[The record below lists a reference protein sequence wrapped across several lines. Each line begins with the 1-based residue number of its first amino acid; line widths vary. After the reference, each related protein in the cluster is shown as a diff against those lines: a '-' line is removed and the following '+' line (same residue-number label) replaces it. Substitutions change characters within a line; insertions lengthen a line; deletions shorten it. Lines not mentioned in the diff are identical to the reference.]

1 MTMKKR
7 NKIQLHSDTNGVVG
21 IVATVLIIGLLIT
34 FVGIIKTVH
43 VPNWIEQKEA
53 QHLNDVENQFT
64 QLKYTL
70 DILALLEKNVAISNY
85 VTLGSEELPF
95 INEGR
100 TYDTL
105 AISSGDFQINF
116 SNATDSFSFPLSDIV
131 FSSKNNYFVNQILCL
146 EAGALILSQ
155 TSKSILLGPPLVSV
169 SNFTNVSLSLFAISG
184 LDGKGFVSGYGTY
197 VLSNEFIS
205 REKHTMHDVAEI
217 HITTL
222 YPEAWG
228 DFFNSSSFVLS
239 GLTYAINSSTGS
251 VLITFSDPLGSIDV
265 EIINIRSQ
273 LAIWRY

>member
-1 MTMKKR
+1 MKKKHTIR
-7 NKIQLHSDTNGVVG
+7 LQSDTTSVVG

-34 FVGIIKTVH
+34 VVGIIKTVH
-43 VPNWIEQKEA
+43 VPKWIEQKEA
-53 QHLNDVENQFT
+53 QHMNDVETQFT

-70 DILALLEKNVAISNY
+70 DLLALLEKNVAISNY
-85 VTLGSEELPF
+85 VTLGSEEVPF

-105 AISSGDFQINF
+105 AISSDDFQINF
-116 SNATDSFSFPLSDIV
+116 SNATDTFSFPLSNIV
-131 FSSKNNYFVNQILCL
+131 FSSKNTYFVNQVLCL

-155 TSKSILLGPPLVSV
+155 TSNSILLGPPLISV
-169 SNFTNVSLSLFAISG
+169 SNFTNVSLSLFAILG

-205 REKHTMHDVAEI
+205 RETYTMHDVTTI

-228 DFFNSSSFVLS
+228 NFFNSSSFVLS
-239 GLTYAINSSTGS
+239 GLTYTINCSTGNL
-251 VLITFSDPLGSIDV
+251 LITYSDSLGSFHID
-265 EIINIRSQ
+265 IINIRSQ
-273 LAIWRY
+273 LAIWRH